1 MREKQ
6 RFSKNNCKKIL
17 DIAKARIHV
26 ERAIAWIKD
35 FRILNG
41 AFPVTMKDLL
51 DDIYLICAAIT
62 NLAPPLVPLWI
73 KMKRDLVYVMYSFL
87 FSYWKPKWNNKKKGI
102 ELFKVWLGCGFYV
115 QHLIIKIESSL
126 FLKQP
131 NPYNKT
137 QKSNMFICLNE
148 INLATII
155 KIFRS
160 YTIYIVQA
168 NTVIDNY

>member
-1 MREKQ
+1 MKL
-6 RFSKNNCKKIL
+6 KK
-17 DIAKARIHV
+17 
-26 ERAIAWIKD
+26 
-35 FRILNG
+35 
-41 AFPVTMKDLL
+41 
-51 DDIYLICAAIT
+51 
-62 NLAPPLVPLWI
+62 
-73 KMKRDLVYVMYSFL
+73 
-87 FSYWKPKWNNKKKGI
+87 KKKGV
-102 ELFKVWLGCGFYV
+102 ELFEVWLGCGFYV
-115 QHLIIKIESSL
+115 QHLIIKIESNL

-131 NPYNKT
+131 KPYNKT